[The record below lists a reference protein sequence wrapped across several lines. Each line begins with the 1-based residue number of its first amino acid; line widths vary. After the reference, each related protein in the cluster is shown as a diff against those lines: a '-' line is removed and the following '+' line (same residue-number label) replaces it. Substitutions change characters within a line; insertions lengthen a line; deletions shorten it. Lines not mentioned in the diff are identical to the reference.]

1 MPDPKVEIV
10 VLVTTSSEEEAARI
24 GRALVEA
31 KLAACANVLPRVR
44 SIFSWEG
51 KVSEEQESLMVLKSR
66 ADLFEELAATIK
78 TLHSYR
84 VPEIIALP
92 ITRGS
97 PDYLAWIR
105 DVTRKRK

>member
-1 MPDPKVEIV
+1 MADPKVEVV

-24 GRALVEA
+24 GRAVVEA
-31 KLAACANVLPRVR
+31 KLAACANILPHIR
-44 SIFSWEG
+44 SIFWWEG
-51 KVSEEQESLMVLKSR
+51 KVSEEQECLMVLKSR
-66 ADLFEELAATIK
+66 TDLFEELAATIK
-78 TLHSYR
+78 KLHSYR

-105 DVTRKRK
+105 EVTRKQK

>member
-1 MPDPKVEIV
+1 
-10 VLVTTSSEEEAARI
+10 
-24 GRALVEA
+24 
-31 KLAACANVLPRVR
+31 
-44 SIFSWEG
+44 
-51 KVSEEQESLMVLKSR
+51 MVLKSR